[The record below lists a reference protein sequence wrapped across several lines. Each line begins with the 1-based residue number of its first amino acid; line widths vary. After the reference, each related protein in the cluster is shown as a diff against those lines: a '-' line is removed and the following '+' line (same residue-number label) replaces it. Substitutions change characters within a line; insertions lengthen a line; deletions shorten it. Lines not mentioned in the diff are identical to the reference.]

1 MSNFTPS
8 QKLSDL
14 LKHEGRSNSMH
25 SFYNNRS
32 SCYSTIN
39 LNSSLLNGWDTQNHQ
54 PISILTS
61 NRSDVKQINVSAS
74 KQDITNEIVSSKHD
88 RRSSTHL
95 FVHSGLDAYEK
106 YQSQPRRDMKI
117 YPNYKQELL
126 HEVVKIEKPFYI
138 TSVEEVERYW
148 KAKELMLLRQK
159 SQLEFEIKLQA
170 QLANKKP
177 VILKVEPLQEI
188 TQTEVEIQ
196 QLEILL
202 KNQNKQINELKLES
216 EELDVKFENLLDQD
230 NDTQFLRYEKQ
241 LKHIQQSFKDLNRRF
256 HETEEQISMKEN
268 EIESRKKQM
277 QRKSS
282 IIMPSN
288 LRNSMTDSKF
298 KQRSSFKR
306 QSINSGTMSPTRV
319 TFSQKSQPSEEC
331 IKFKH

>member
-1 MSNFTPS
+1 MSIFTPS

-39 LNSSLLNGWDTQNHQ
+39 LNSSVLNGWDQQNHQ
-54 PISILTS
+54 PVSILTS
-61 NRSDVKQINVSAS
+61 NRSDIKQLNVSAS
-74 KQDITNEIVSSKHD
+74 KQDITNEIVSCKHD
-88 RRSSTHL
+88 RRSSTHQ
-95 FVHSGLDAYEK
+95 FVHSGMEAYQK
-106 YQSQPRRDMKI
+106 YQNQPRRDMKI
-117 YPNYKQELL
+117 YPNFKQELL

-138 TSVEEVERYW
+138 TTVEEVERYW
-148 KAKELMLLRQK
+148 KAKEIMLLRQK

-170 QLANKKP
+170 QKANKKA

-188 TQTEVEIQ
+188 SDIEIQIQ
-196 QLEILL
+196 QLEIQL
-202 KNQNKQINELKLES
+202 KNKNRIINDLKVES
-216 EELDVKFENLLDQD
+216 EELDVKYENMLDQV
-230 NDTQFLRYEKQ
+230 NDTQFLKYEKQ
-241 LKHIQQSFKDLNRRF
+241 LKNIQQSFKDLNRRF
-256 HETEEQISMKEN
+256 HETEEQITMKEN

-288 LRNSMTDSKF
+288 LRNSMIDSKF

-319 TFSQKSQPSEEC
+319 TFSQKSQPSEEF
-331 IKFKH
+331 IKLKH